1 MHSAF
6 PLPVFT
12 FLINGLSAS
21 RPPDTKGQLATS
33 LCKWKTF
40 ILNEVRMAQELLCPF
55 CVLRASSFSLR
66 LGSSVGIPLWSA
78 GSAPQAAVEISPN
91 DSGGLRGLSLTSLVA
106 GMASSGT
113 ARFVK
118 PARISFNR
126 RATASFV
133 ALAEPQILT
142 PKQIDFAI
150 LIWPRRAHH
159 IWPTYTR

>member
-1 MHSAF
+1 
-6 PLPVFT
+6 
-12 FLINGLSAS
+12 
-21 RPPDTKGQLATS
+21 
-33 LCKWKTF
+33 
-40 ILNEVRMAQELLCPF
+40 
-55 CVLRASSFSLR
+55 R

-133 ALAEPQILT
+133 ALAEPQILP

-150 LIWPRRAHH
+150 LFCPGVSHPFCPSSPGYWPPLSAKPTGRPMDRR
-159 IWPTYTR
+159 TKVELFEQ